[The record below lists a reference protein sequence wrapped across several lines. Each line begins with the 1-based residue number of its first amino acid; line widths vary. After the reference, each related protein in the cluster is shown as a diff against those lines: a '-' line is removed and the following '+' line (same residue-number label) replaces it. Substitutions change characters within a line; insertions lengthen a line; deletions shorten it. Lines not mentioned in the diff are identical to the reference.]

1 MQIDFENVSKHY
13 GSFQAI
19 SNFSLHIKSASL
31 HFLLG
36 PSGCG
41 KTTLIRLLAGLE
53 DASSGRLLF
62 GGQDATAIPP
72 AARGVGMVFQNY
84 ALWPH
89 MSCQENIEYGLNLRK
104 ISREEKNQK
113 VSEVLKLTH
122 LEECRRKY
130 PGQLS
135 GGQQQR
141 VALARA
147 LAIEPKILLLD
158 EPLSNLDAKLRSEMR
173 EYLLEIHAKT
183 QITTIYVTHDQREAL
198 SMGTEVSVLNRGQL
212 LQTGTPKELYHEPT
226 SLFLAKFIGETN
238 LIDGFIDKT
247 ASDGMIVKTT
257 LGNINTPRNETLAKI
272 GQPVTLSIRPEA
284 IAVSLKEKNSDELNI
299 LPAQI
304 TNTVFFGDMEQLTAK
319 IGKEGQ
325 LKVHRCYTGASEMP
339 LGAAIT
345 CFLPKA
351 QIRVFAQEG
360 AT

>member
-141 VALARA
+141 AAVARA
-147 LAIEPKILLLD
+147 LAGKPKIIFAD
-158 EPLSNLDAKLRSEMR
+158 EPTANLDS
-173 EYLLEIHAKT
+173 KT
-183 QITTIYVTHDQREAL
+183 AFSLIELFENLNQSQ
-198 SMGTEVSVLNRGQL
+198 GVSF
-212 LQTGTPKELYHEPT
+212 
-226 SLFLAKFIGETN
+226 LFL
-238 LIDGFIDKT
+238 
-247 ASDGMIVKTT
+247 
-257 LGNINTPRNETLAKI
+257 
-272 GQPVTLSIRPEA
+272 
-284 IAVSLKEKNSDELNI
+284 
-299 LPAQI
+299 
-304 TNTVFFGDMEQLTAK
+304 
-319 IGKEGQ
+319 
-325 LKVHRCYTGASEMP
+325 
-339 LGAAIT
+339 
-345 CFLPKA
+345 FL
-351 QIRVFAQEG
+351 
-360 AT
+360 